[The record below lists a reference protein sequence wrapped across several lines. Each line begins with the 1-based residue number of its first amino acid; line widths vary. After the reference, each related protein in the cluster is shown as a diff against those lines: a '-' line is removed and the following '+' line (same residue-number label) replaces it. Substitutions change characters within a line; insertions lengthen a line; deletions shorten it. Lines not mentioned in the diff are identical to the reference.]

1 MRATRQI
8 YMMITSSMGQG
19 IDMLNHIASMQ
30 GNTRGGPMAWSV
42 ALHSTLTESMH
53 ARSCIP
59 LE

>member
-8 YMMITSSMGQG
+8 YMMITRSMGQAN
-19 IDMLNHIASMQ
+19 DMLNHLASMQ
-30 GNTRGGPMAWSV
+30 GKPRGGPVAWSI